1 MSVVQFPMPQHSAL
15 EIIKNLANT
24 DRALIPPRLAADD
37 WPHVQLRRQVIR
49 CLEDGEIT
57 GGPETN
63 EFGHWEYQ
71 MMRVSAGQE
80 IYLTAVLYQDE
91 GDGEWTV
98 FVKEVTN
105 GEY

>member
-1 MSVVQFPMPQHSAL
+1 MAAPGRPQSVCQLGRMTGSEQLLPL
-15 EIIKNLANT
+15 G
-24 DRALIPPRLAADD
+24 ADD

-91 GDGEWTV
+91 GDGEWIV